1 MRLAAGRQ
9 LPDWLSC
16 DSGRHTRELTKVRA
30 GYCFN
35 PPCGSQTSSRW
46 KGKLSVLKTR
56 RLPIGPVTALVGRGL
71 SFCPP
76 FSARPTFCQWLG
88 NKNGRPILTKHGW
101 DCRKNRVGTTPL
113 IPAPLAL
120 WLSPN

>member
-35 PPCGSQTSSRW
+35 PPCGSQTSNSW

-56 RLPIGPVTALVGRGL
+56 RLPIGPVTLTCRRPSGL
-71 SFCPP
+71 L
-76 FSARPTFCQWLG
+76 RPLLG
-88 NKNGRPILTKHGW
+88 EKNLAYMLGW
-101 DCRKNRVGTTPL
+101 DYGSGGAGT
-113 IPAPLAL
+113 
-120 WLSPN
+120 